1 MIKQYLFLILC
12 CFSLIAVGQTKD
24 ISGVVFDGSSG
35 IPLPDANVEVRG
47 TTLGTVTNFD
57 GNFQLSNVSVGS
69 ELEISYLGFIT
80 QRIKVGSQDFY
91 TINLE
96 TDSEAL
102 DDVVVIGYGKSSRRN
117 ITGSVSKVGAE
128 SIEKLEPINA
138 AQALQGTAAGVN
150 VTPQGGSPGAEA
162 NIRIRGVST
171 NGNNAPLIILD
182 GFQYEGGLNS
192 INPQDIQDITV
203 LKDAQAAIYGTLAAN
218 GVILVT
224 TKSGKKNQDAVI
236 DYSTYYG
243 FQQTTRKL
251 PLLNATEYALLL
263 NESYANA
270 GQVSPIQIVGGL
282 GRGTDWQG
290 ELFETAP
297 ILSHNISVR
306 GGSEKT
312 TYSFSASLLDQE
324 GIVGG
329 PKSQFNRKTAA
340 LGIQTELTD
349 KLTIETRLN
358 YLSTETNS
366 LNSFGLGSVLFNAIN
381 MAPTIGRDVD
391 NLTGQI
397 DLGNEVI
404 NPLTQV
410 RNTYNEGVTNRLN
423 GMFRAQL
430 DYAKNLDLQA
440 RIGFNSANT
449 ATRSFIPVFDYGPSK
464 VFNRLE
470 DNIVNQGRI
479 TDNDYTFDL
488 FNTYQNKFNDIHDV
502 TVVMGMNVFQQ
513 TGEGLFGSRTGVPS
527 NSFDFADIGSAT
539 GAGENNNA
547 GSYVYDVRRLSYFA
561 RVQYALQDKYLFEAM
576 LRRDTS
582 TRFGPNNRV
591 GYFPS
596 ITAGWVA
603 SDESFF
609 PETNF
614 INFFKF
620 RGSFGILGN
629 DRIPDFAYLPLLNG
643 QATYVDGNGDL
654 INGIAQGRLGNP
666 NVKWEET
673 QQANFGLDA
682 RLFNNKVNVV
692 LEYYMKDTKDL
703 LIADIPTSG
712 IFGIYAPG
720 AAAPIA
726 NAGSVRN
733 QGVEFDISYTNNW
746 KSGFGINTSFNIA
759 TINNRVTAINGA
771 PFLEGGQFG
780 VGQPFPSRMEVGQPI
795 GFFYGY
801 QTDGVFQTIDEVNAH
816 PSQIALGAN
825 AQPGDIR
832 FVDTNGDGVIDENDR
847 VKIGSPLPDFTLG
860 YNLTL
865 TYNQWDLST
874 FMFANVG
881 NDMVRNFER
890 DQPNVNR
897 MNYNLDRWTGP
908 GTSNNVPRVTTGA
921 TSNNVFSDFFVE
933 DASFLRIQTLSLG
946 YNFQPELV
954 ERIGLKTLK
963 VYGKVDN
970 IYTFT
975 GYSGYDPTAS
985 TGTPIGGGIDFGF
998 YPLPRTFI
1006 LGLNARL

>member
-1 MIKQYLFLILC
+1 MIKQYVFLILC
-12 CFSLIAVGQTKD
+12 CFSLAAVSQTKD

-35 IPLPDANVEVRG
+35 IPLPDANVEVLG
-47 TTLGTVTNFD
+47 TTQGTVTDFD
-57 GNFQLSNVSVGS
+57 GNFQLSNVAVGS
-69 ELEISYLGFIT
+69 EIEISYLGFVS
-80 QRIKVGSQDFY
+80 QRIKVGKDDFY

-102 DDVVVIGYGKSSRRN
+102 EDVVVIGYGKSSRRN

-162 NIRIRGVST
+162 NIRIRGIST

-224 TKSGKKNQDAVI
+224 TKSGKKNQAAQI

-243 FQQTTRKL
+243 FQETTRRL

-270 GQVSPIQIVGGL
+270 GQISPIQNIGGL
-282 GRGTDWQG
+282 GRGTDWQR
-290 ELFETAP
+290 EVFETAP

-312 TYSFSASLLDQE
+312 TYSFSASILDQE

-329 PKSQFNRKTAA
+329 PKSQFTRNTAA
-340 LGIQTELTD
+340 LGIQTEIND

-381 MAPTIGRDVD
+381 MAPTIGPDVD
-391 NLTGQI
+391 DLTGQI
-397 DLGNEVI
+397 DLGIEVV
-404 NPLTQV
+404 NPLTQI
-410 RNTYNEGVTNRLN
+410 RNTYNTGVTNRLN

-440 RIGFNSANT
+440 RIGFNNANT
-449 ATRSFIPVFDYGPSK
+449 ATRSFIPVFNYGPGK

-470 DNIVNQGRI
+470 DNLVNQGRI

-488 FNTYQNKFNDIHDV
+488 FNTYSNKFNDIHDV
-502 TVVMGMNVFQQ
+502 TVVLGMNVFKQF
-513 TGEGLFGSRTGVPS
+513 GEGLFGSRTGVPS
-527 NSFDFADIGSAT
+527 NSFEFADIGTAT
-539 GAGENNNA
+539 GAGENNTA

-582 TRFGPNNRV
+582 TQFGPNNRV

-596 ITAGWVA
+596 VTAGWVA
-603 SDESFF
+603 SDEDFF
-609 PETNF
+609 PKTDY
-614 INFFKF
+614 IDFFKL

-629 DRIPDFAYLPLLNG
+629 DRIPEFAYLSLLNG

-654 INGIAQGRLGNP
+654 INGLAQGRLGN
-666 NVKWEET
+666 NDVKWEET

-682 RLFNNKVNVV
+682 RLFNNKVNIV
-692 LEYYMKDTKDL
+692 LEYYIKDTKDL
-703 LIADIPTSG
+703 LIPDIPVSG
-712 IFGIYAPG
+712 IFGTFAPG
-720 AAAPIA
+720 ASSPVQ

-733 QGVEFDISYTNNW
+733 QGIEFDISYANNW

-801 QTDGVFQTIDEVNAH
+801 QTDGIFQTIDEVNAH

-847 VKIGSPLPDFTLG
+847 VKIGSPLPDFTIG

-881 NDMVRNFER
+881 NEIVRNFER

-908 GTSNNVPRVTTGA
+908 GTSNTVPRATVGA

-933 DASFLRIQTLSLG
+933 DGSFLRIQTLSLG
-946 YNFQPELV
+946 YNFKPDV
-954 ERIGLKTLK
+954 IERIGLKMLK

-970 IYTFT
+970 LYTFT

-985 TGTPIGGGIDFGF
+985 TGAPIGGGIDFGF

-1006 LGLNARL
+1006 LGLNAKL

>member
-1 MIKQYLFLILC
+1 MIKKYVFLILC
-12 CFSLIAVGQTKD
+12 SFSLAAVSQTKD
-24 ISGVVFDGSSG
+24 ISGVVFDGPTG
-35 IPLPDANVEVRG
+35 IPLPDANVKVIG
-47 TTLGTVTNFD
+47 TTQGTVTDFD
-57 GNFQLSNVSVGS
+57 GNFQLSNVSLGS
-69 ELEISYLGFIT
+69 ELEISYLGFVT
-80 QRIKVGSQDFY
+80 QRIKISKEDFY

-96 TDSEAL
+96 ADSEAL

-224 TKSGKKNQDAVI
+224 TKSGKKNQAAQI

-243 FQQTTRKL
+243 FQETTRRL
-251 PLLNATEYALLL
+251 PLLNATEYALFL
-263 NESYANA
+263 NESYVNA
-270 GQVSPIQIVGGL
+270 GQVSPIQTIAGL
-282 GRGTDWQG
+282 GKGTDWQQ
-290 ELFETAP
+290 EVFETAP
-297 ILSHNISVR
+297 ILSHNVSIR

-312 TYSFSASLLDQE
+312 TYSFSASILDQE

-329 PKSQFNRKTAA
+329 PKSQFTRKTAA
-340 LGIQTELTD
+340 LGIQTEIND

-381 MAPTIGRDVD
+381 MAPTIQPDVD
-391 NLTGQI
+391 DLTGQI
-397 DLGNEVI
+397 DLGIEVV

-410 RNTYNEGVTNRLN
+410 RNTYNTGVTNRLN

-430 DYAKNLDLQA
+430 DYAKNLNLQA
-440 RIGFNSANT
+440 RIGFNNANT
-449 ATRSFIPVFDYGPSK
+449 ATRSFIPVFNYGPGK

-470 DNIVNQGRI
+470 ENLVNQGRI

-502 TVVMGMNVFQQ
+502 TLVVGMNVFKQF
-513 TGEGLFGSRTGVPS
+513 GEGLFGSRTGVPS
-527 NSFDFADIGSAT
+527 NSFEFADIGTAT
-539 GAGENNNA
+539 GAGENNTA

-561 RVQYALQDKYLFEAM
+561 RVQYALQDKYLIEAM

-596 ITAGWVA
+596 LTAGWVA
-603 SDESFF
+603 SEEDFF
-609 PETNF
+609 PKTEVIDF
-614 INFFKF
+614 LKF
-620 RGSFGILGN
+620 RGSFGVLGN
-629 DRIPDFAYLPLLNG
+629 DRIPDFAYLSLLNG

-673 QQANFGLDA
+673 QQANFGLDT
-682 RLFNNKVNVV
+682 RLFNNKVNIV
-692 LEYYMKDTKDL
+692 LEYYIKDTKDL
-703 LIADIPTSG
+703 LIANIPVSG
-712 IFGIYAPG
+712 IFGVYAPG
-720 AAAPIA
+720 ASSPVQ

-733 QGVEFDISYTNNW
+733 QGLEFDISYANNW
-746 KSGFGINTSFNIA
+746 KNGFGINTSFNIA

-801 QTDGVFQTIDEVNAH
+801 QTDGIFQSIDEVNSH

-825 AQPGDIR
+825 AQPGDLR
-832 FVDTNGDGVIDENDR
+832 FIDANNDGLIDENDR
-847 VKIGSPLPDFTLG
+847 VKIGSPIPDLTLG

-881 NDMVRNFER
+881 NDIVRNFER

-897 MNYNLDRWTGP
+897 MNYNLDRWIGP
-908 GTSNNVPRVTTGA
+908 GTSNTVPRATIGA
-921 TSNNVFSDFFVE
+921 TSNKVFSDFFVE
-933 DASFLRIQTLSLG
+933 DASFLRLQTISVG
-946 YNFQPELV
+946 YNFKPERI
-954 ERIGLKTLK
+954 ERIGLKMLK
-963 VYGKVDN
+963 LYGKVDN
-970 IYTFT
+970 VYTFT

-985 TGTPIGGGIDFGF
+985 TGAPIGGGIDFGF

-1006 LGLNARL
+1006 LGLNAKL